1 MRRLSLAALL
11 ALLSASPGL
20 ASAER
25 VPDDPRFSAHVKLA
39 PGHYI
44 DRDSGLDCEDAGV
57 LTACQPPDGTVHYF
71 DPERGALCTRT
82 GAAVL
87 CSN

>member
-1 MRRLSLAALL
+1 MRRFALTAFALVFATTSHAAVGPDSGGD
-11 ALLSASPGL
+11 AL
-20 ASAER
+20 
-25 VPDDPRFSAHVKLA
+25 FSAHVKLA

-44 DRDSGLDCEDAGV
+44 DRDTGLDCQDAGV
-57 LTACQPPDGTVHYF
+57 VTACGPPEGTVRFF
-71 DPERGALCTRT
+71 DPVQGARCTRT

>member
-1 MRRLSLAALL
+1 MQRFALAALC
-11 ALLSASPGL
+11 ALLSATAAL
-20 ASAER
+20 AS
-25 VPDDPRFSAHVKLA
+25 VPRNGPVFSAHVKLA

-44 DRDSGLDCEDAGV
+44 DRDTGLDCEDAGA
-57 LTACQPPDGTVHYF
+57 LTACQPPDGTVRYF
-71 DPERGALCTRT
+71 DPAQGAACTRA